1 MTRSKHQ
8 GGPGD
13 ATWVAAWYS
22 YKISFSPPF
31 NIGMGAASAY
41 MLALIV
47 GLLAILYVKFL
58 YRRIS

>member
-1 MTRSKHQ
+1 MSTRRS
-8 GGPGD
+8 

-41 MLALIV
+41 VLALLV
-47 GLLAILYVKFL
+47 GVLAILYVKFL